1 MNQKNKY
8 IDNTLLRNKSSLS
21 GLLLFFLKKFLIF
34 IKLFGNLI
42 RLYKR
47 KEVKK
52 EI

>member
-1 MNQKNKY
+1 M
-8 IDNTLLRNKSSLS
+8 
-21 GLLLFFLKKFLIF
+21 IF

-52 EI
+52 ADKRDVLLLERREER